1 MQRYQNN
8 TPTAAS
14 AIAAVLMSST
24 VLAAGVYLPAK
35 SAERTLADAQ
45 RIEVSIEPATI
56 HVVGVRTVRTTL
68 DAHVS
73 EARAPR
79 A

>member
-45 RIEVSIEPATI
+45 RLEVAIEPATI
-56 HVVGVRTVRTTL
+56 QVVGVRAVRPTL

>member
-8 TPTAAS
+8 TPSAAF
-14 AIAAVLMSST
+14 ALAAVLMSST

-35 SAERTLADAQ
+35 SAERTFAHAQ
-45 RIEVSIEPATI
+45 GIEVSIEPATI
-56 HVVGVRTVRTTL
+56 HVVGVRAVRRTL